1 MNVNLYL
8 QLKFHRLC
16 LNQIQNQLPDYF
28 VLEKQLEQQ
37 QQQQQQR
44 TQLHRLSV
52 KNGLEKIAVNDLVQP
67 SMANHAMVMVIVKMD
82 LVFVIHFILVSR
94 ANYRLVQ
101 ILVRTTVNVFW

>member
-1 MNVNLYL
+1 MNVNFYL
-8 QLKFHRLC
+8 QLKFHCLC

-37 QQQQQQR
+37 QQQQQR
-44 TQLHRLSV
+44 TPLHRLSV

-67 SMANHAMVMVIVKMD
+67 SMANHATVMVIVKMD
-82 LVFVIHFILVSR
+82 PVFVIHFILESR

>member
-1 MNVNLYL
+1 VNVNLYL

-37 QQQQQQR
+37 QQQQQR
-44 TQLHRLSV
+44 TPLHRLSV
-52 KNGLEKIAVNDLVQP
+52 KNGLEKIAVNDLVQL

>member
-1 MNVNLYL
+1 VNVNLYL

-28 VLEKQLEQQ
+28 VLEKQLQQ

-44 TQLHRLSV
+44 TPLHRLSV
-52 KNGLEKIAVNDLVQP
+52 KNGLEKIAVNDLVQL
-67 SMANHAMVMVIVKMD
+67 SMANHATVMVIVKMD
-82 LVFVIHFILVSR
+82 LVFVIHFILVSH

-101 ILVRTTVNVFW
+101 ILVRTMVNVFW